1 MLYRDNEVIADFD
14 LLYNQAWMAWNAF
27 YPLAEED
34 LRFYCGDQWADAEKR
49 ALAIEGRRHLVI
61 NRIKRV
67 LNLITGYQRKN
78 RNASVV
84 APQEAADQES
94 ADLYSQLLQYAYNH
108 CDGYN
113 TISDCFGGACKSGWN
128 LASLR
133 IDYTTDPINGDIVI
147 DREPWNSFII
157 DPYFTKLDL
166 SDCNFIMRRKYLSP
180 EMVCCLLPT
189 HEKEILDLYH
199 LGWDRD
205 DKFTWL
211 PYQRNA
217 VGQELMAY
225 TEFYRQEFRQ
235 QRVIID
241 RETSKWIDFNG
252 SNDDFERLKALQPGF
267 ELIKRSRKVIVQH
280 IIVNN
285 VLMETV
291 ENPMGVNEY
300 PFVPFIAYWEPESD
314 LWELK
319 VQSVVRALKD
329 PQREANIR
337 RSQSLDIIESQIN
350 SGWIAE
356 EGAVVNPNSLFQ
368 TSQGRVIWKHQGT
381 PSDALVKIPPA
392 DIPAGMLQLQQLF
405 DADIVEIAGVNDA
418 AFGQIENA
426 NESGVMQMLRQSAA
440 ITNLQDLFDNLRKS
454 QKALSMKML
463 KLIQQWSPEKIKRIV
478 NKEPPPEFYS
488 FDMTKYD
495 LVVQEGLLTETQ
507 RLQYFRQL
515 IDLQQLGVPI
525 PPNAFIK
532 AAPVQGKTEL
542 MQEIEEFQKQ
552 QGEAQAKVAEA
563 EQAMLTANME
573 LAKTKAIEQLAGA
586 KERYTR
592 AMANLGL
599 EDERVSQSVENRA
612 DAVLKKAQSV
622 TEIESLQLDNA
633 QKYLQL
639 VEMLN
644 QSEKTKGDELKS
656 DDVAMTDMADIKVEN
671 NLEPQQ
677 QPQEAPNGLLQ
688 EGLQQGPI

>member
-1 MLYRDNEVIADFD
+1 MVYRDNEVIADFD

-34 LRFYCGDQWADAEKR
+34 LRFYCGDQWEDAEKR
-49 ALAIEGRRHLVI
+49 ALAIEGRRHLVF

-78 RNASVV
+78 RLASVV
-84 APQEAADQES
+84 APMEGSDQEAADM
-94 ADLYSQLLQYAYNH
+94 YSQLLQYAYNR

-133 IDYTTDPINGDIVI
+133 IDYTSDPINGDIVI

-166 SDCNFIMRRKYLSP
+166 SDCNFMMRRKYLSP
-180 EMVCCLLPT
+180 EMVAALLPS
-189 HEKEILDLYH
+189 HEKEIWELYKT
-199 LGWDRD
+199 GWDRD

-217 VGQELMAY
+217 VGQELLAY
-225 TEFYRQEFRQ
+225 SEFYRQEFRN

-241 RETSKWIDFNG
+241 RETSRWVDFDG
-252 SNDDFERLKALQPGF
+252 SQDDFDRLKALQPSF
-267 ELIKRSRKVIVQH
+267 ELIKRSRKVIIQH
-280 IIVNN
+280 IIVNDT
-285 VLMETV
+285 LIETI
-291 ENPMGVNEY
+291 ENPLGVNEY
-300 PFVPFIAYWEPESD
+300 PFVPFIAIWEPESD

-337 RSQSLDIIESQIN
+337 RSQSIDIIESQIN

-368 TSQGRVIWKHQGT
+368 TSQGRVIWKHQGVG
-381 PSDALVKIPPA
+381 PDALVKIPPA
-392 DIPAGMLQLQQLF
+392 DIPPGMLQLQQLF

-418 AFGQIENA
+418 AFGQIETA
-426 NESGVMQMLRQSAA
+426 NESGVMQMLRQGAA
-440 ITNLQDLFDNLRKS
+440 VTNLQDLFDNLRKS
-454 QKALSMKML
+454 QKALSLKIL
-463 KLIQQWSPEKIKRIV
+463 KLIQQWSPEKIKRIL
-478 NKEPPPEFYS
+478 NKEPPPEFYA

-495 LVVQEGLLTETQ
+495 LVVQEGMLTETQ

-542 MQEIEEFQKQ
+542 MQEIQEFQKQ
-552 QGEAQAKVAEA
+552 QAEAASKAAEA

-599 EDERVSQSVENRA
+599 EDERVSQSVENQA
-612 DAVLKKAQSV
+612 EAVLKKTQAA
-622 TEIESLQLDNA
+622 TAIEGMQLDNA
-633 QKYLQL
+633 QKYLGL

-644 QSEKTKGDELKS
+644 QVEAVKGDVLKS
-656 DDVAMTDMADIKVEN
+656 DDESVADTADLKVEKN
-671 NLEPQQ
+671 IEK
-677 QPQEAPNGLLQ
+677 PQEVSNGLLQ
-688 EGLQQGPI
+688 EGLQQGPV